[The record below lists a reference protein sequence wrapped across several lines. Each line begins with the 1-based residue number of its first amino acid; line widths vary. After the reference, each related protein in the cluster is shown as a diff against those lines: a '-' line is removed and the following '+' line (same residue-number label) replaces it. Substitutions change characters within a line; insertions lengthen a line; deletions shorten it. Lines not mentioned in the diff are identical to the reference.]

1 MKFLFELY
9 QRNPLLTLV
18 GMLMLSLFV
27 LFGFFSFLD
36 ERVLYGVS
44 IWNKPMKFSI
54 SIAIFLWTM
63 AWLMDE
69 LPQLAFVEKTSRWL
83 IALMSVE
90 IIIISIQAARG
101 VPSHFNITTWYD
113 AALFN
118 IMGLA
123 IFINTWW
130 VFRVML
136 AYGKLSHL
144 EKAYRWGVQFGMLIF
159 ILSSLEG
166 YVMAARLGHTVGAAD
181 GGPGLPFF
189 GWARDFG
196 DLRVAHFVGLH
207 ALQILPLF
215 AWYVARNKP
224 FLVSMAGILYLAFV
238 GLSFV
243 IALQGHPLWAGLL

>member
-1 MKFLFELY
+1 MKFLFSLY

-27 LFGFFSFLD
+27 LFGFLSFLD
-36 ERVLYGVS
+36 ERMLYEVS
-44 IWNKPMKFSI
+44 VWNKPMKFSI
-54 SIAIFLWTM
+54 SIALFLWTM
-63 AWLMDE
+63 AWLLDE
-69 LPQLAFVEKTSRWL
+69 LPQLAFVEKVSRWL
-83 IALMSVE
+83 IALMAIEMLILV
-90 IIIISIQAARG
+90 IQASRG
-101 VPSHFNITTWYD
+101 VPSHFNISTWYD

-118 IMGLA
+118 IMGIA

-144 EKAYRWGVQFGMLIF
+144 EKAYRWGVQFGMFIF
-159 ILSSLEG
+159 VLSSLEG
-166 YVMAARLGHTVGAAD
+166 YVMAARLGHTVGAED
-181 GGPGLPFF
+181 GSTGLPFF
-189 GWARDFG
+189 GWALHFG

-224 FLVSMAGILYLAFV
+224 L
-238 GLSFV
+238 
-243 IALQGHPLWAGLL
+243 